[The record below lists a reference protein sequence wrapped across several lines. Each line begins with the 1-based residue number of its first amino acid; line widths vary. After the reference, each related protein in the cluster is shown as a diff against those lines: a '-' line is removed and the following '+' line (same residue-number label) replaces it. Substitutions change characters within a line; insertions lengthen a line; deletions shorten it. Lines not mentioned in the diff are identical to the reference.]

1 MAGQEAEQKTD
12 EVLLPFLRAADP
24 AEAEHL
30 LASLIS
36 EQADQV
42 ARPIIAYKMYAFAGR
57 IHLSL
62 DAEDVYSEVILR
74 LLGRL
79 QLLRTDPGAQPISS
93 FRAYVKGLTLNVCS
107 EYLRKRFPNRS
118 GLQDKVRY
126 LLTHSSELAMWKSEE
141 HEWLCG
147 SARWR
152 VQQRM
157 AAGAADLEQLRR
169 VDLGS
174 LAPVAHPRQDVRRQ
188 QLAEMLSAIFSRLDG
203 PIALDD
209 LVGFVAELQGIKDET
224 AHYGVGHTDQPQ
236 VRDQRADAEVELS
249 QRRELERLWT
259 EIRLLP
265 ARQRFALLMNLTD
278 AHGEDVTGLLPLTGI
293 CTFSEIAE
301 ALSLTVELFAE
312 IAKELPL
319 EDTAIAV
326 RLGCTRQQ
334 VINLRKSARERLA
347 RRLRD
352 FGR

>member
-1 MAGQEAEQKTD
+1 MAEQEAEQKID
-12 EVLLPFLRAADP
+12 DMLLPFLRAADP

-30 LASLIS
+30 LASLVS

-42 ARPIIAYKMYAFAGR
+42 ARPIIAHKMYAFVGR
-57 IHLSL
+57 SHLSL

-118 GLQDKVRY
+118 GLQDKLRY
-126 LLTHSSELAMWKSEE
+126 QLTHSNELAMWKSDE

-147 SARWR
+147 FAGWR
-152 VQQRM
+152 AQQKIPVR
-157 AAGAADLEQLRR
+157 AADLEQLRGEP
-169 VDLGS
+169 GS
-174 LAPVAHPRQDVRRQ
+174 LAPVAHRRQDVRRQ

-209 LVGFVAELQGIKDET
+209 LVGLVAELQGIKDET
-224 AHYGVGHTDQPQ
+224 GSYSYTDQPQ
-236 VRDQRADAEVELS
+236 VRDPRADAEGELT

-259 EIRLLP
+259 EIQLLP

-278 AHGEDVTGLLPLTGI
+278 ARGEDVTGLLPLTGI
-293 CTFSEIAE
+293 CTFREIAE
-301 ALSLTVELFAE
+301 VLSLTVEHFAE
-312 IAKELPL
+312 VSKELPL
-319 EDTAIAV
+319 EDTAIAT

-347 RRLRD
+347 RRLRG